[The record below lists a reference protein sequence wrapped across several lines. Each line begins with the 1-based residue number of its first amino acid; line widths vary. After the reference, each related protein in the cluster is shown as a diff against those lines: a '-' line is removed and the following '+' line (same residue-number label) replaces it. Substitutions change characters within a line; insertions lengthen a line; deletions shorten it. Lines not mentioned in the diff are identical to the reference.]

1 MMKCPYC
8 GSPLD
13 LDDNFCSHCGKL
25 NEQVRQHVNDM
36 NRYQSEFNET
46 REEVYETT
54 RRYKGTSVRVVVIA
68 ILLILNV
75 IAAIVLG
82 QSYSIIRSIRQSE
95 SERHY
100 KEYSALLDGYL
111 EAGDY
116 HAFSAFMQEHYI
128 YCYDS
133 KYESYG
139 QIKDVAYQYVTVYEY
154 LMGAVVTENEYFK
167 EMNSKNLS
175 GSLSY
180 YYQTQNPER
189 YSYIEGIDR
198 ELYVNAI
205 ADMNSRIEQMLVSY
219 CHISPEDAACFVEYS
234 DAKRA
239 ILLEEGMK
247 HVNE

>member
-36 NRYQSEFNET
+36 NRYQSEFAET
-46 REEVYETT
+46 QEEVYETT
-54 RRYKGTSVRVVVIA
+54 RRYKGGSVRVVIIA

-75 IAAIVLG
+75 IAGIVLG
-82 QSYSIIRSIRQSE
+82 QSYSIMRSIRKAD

-100 KEYSALLDGYL
+100 EEYSVLLDGYL
-111 EAGDY
+111 QAGEY
-116 HAFSAFMQEHYI
+116 HAFNAFMQEHYI
-128 YCYDS
+128 YGYDS
-133 KYESYG
+133 KYESYS
-139 QIKDVAYQYVTVYEY
+139 QIKNLAYQYVMVYEH
-154 LMGAVVTENEYFK
+154 LLGTVFPKNEYLRELNTK
-167 EMNSKNLS
+167 
-175 GSLSY
+175 SLSESLAY
-180 YYQTQNPER
+180 YYQLQDPER
-189 YSYIEGIDR
+189 YSYIEGIDK

-205 ADMNSRIEQMLVSY
+205 ADMNLRIEQMLVSY
-219 CHISPEDAACFVEYS
+219 CHISPEDAACFAEYS

-239 ILLEEGMK
+239 ILLEEGME